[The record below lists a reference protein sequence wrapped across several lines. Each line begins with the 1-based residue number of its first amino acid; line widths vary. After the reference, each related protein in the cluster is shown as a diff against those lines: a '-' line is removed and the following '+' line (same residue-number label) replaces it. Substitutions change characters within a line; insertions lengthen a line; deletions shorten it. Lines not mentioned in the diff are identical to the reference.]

1 MTFPLTPTVIV
12 LGLSP
17 ADSDACTGTPLPINF
32 SNLGCRPFLPRTLT
46 QLRRIDLD
54 HRSRAQTSRFPL
66 ARSNQD
72 STSSANNGLTA
83 CRRRER
89 LSRTFHRSSTK
100 PHANVTIT
108 INRTVSMFMYAPP

>member
-1 MTFPLTPTVIV
+1 MTFPLTPAVIV

-72 STSSANNGLTA
+72 STSSANKPPP
-83 CRRRER
+83 
-89 LSRTFHRSSTK
+89 LS
-100 PHANVTIT
+100 P
-108 INRTVSMFMYAPP
+108 

>member
-1 MTFPLTPTVIV
+1 QQFPPPRGGCHAPPPREGRKALPTVTPASFQDLKFPQNLSFLRAMRPPRRGF
-12 LGLSP
+12 LGFFGVGSHFFTCP
-17 ADSDACTGTPLPINF
+17 G
-32 SNLGCRPFLPRTLT
+32 
-46 QLRRIDLD
+46 
-54 HRSRAQTSRFPL
+54 
-66 ARSNQD
+66 
-72 STSSANNGLTA
+72 GLTA